1 MIIIPKFLL
10 NRCWVCFVLPDFQ
23 DLYRNVNGSH
33 YLYTSIALI
42 RYRSV
47 IHSKKVK
54 CWPAKLA
61 LERSPPSYSCKIQ
74 TYLIHVVNLIGDIIW
89 TTTHPNPRPS
99 KYHLL
104 FRHSWI
110 PAGSRTVCKAKTF
123 WMFSWSEI
131 SQNTFS
137 TSAIVY
143 HYFLPRFTPPK
154 INIFLTNLKN
164 KTDFFSGL
172 VRLLQIAYTKE
183 FIVLI

>member
-74 TYLIHVVNLIGDIIW
+74 TYLIHVVNSIDERTW
-89 TTTHPNPRPS
+89 TTTHPYPRPS
-99 KYHLL
+99 KYHLMNPHRQPNCFVKQKSFECSVYL
-104 FRHSWI
+104 KSH
-110 PAGSRTVCKAKTF
+110 KTPF
-123 WMFSWSEI
+123 
-131 SQNTFS
+131 
-137 TSAIVY
+137 
-143 HYFLPRFTPPK
+143 
-154 INIFLTNLKN
+154 
-164 KTDFFSGL
+164 
-172 VRLLQIAYTKE
+172 LLQQLYIIIFSLVSLRRK
-183 FIVLI
+183 